1 VSDPFSKE
9 RIQAAYDAVA
19 REYEAAFGDDLD
31 RLPLDRRMLNRV
43 RRTTERGLILDVGCG
58 TGSAGSYL
66 SKTGARV
73 VGLDLSF
80 GMLRSRR
87 PGQEFPVCQGDMRC
101 LPFADEAFAAVVAY
115 YSVQHVARTEVGSV
129 FAEMVRVLAHGG
141 TLLLATHL
149 GQGEVYTEEFLGHRI
164 ASAGGTLYSPLEIA
178 DRVSAAG
185 LTIRTAETRGPLEH
199 EHQSQRLYVMATRA
213 E

>member
-9 RIQAAYDAVA
+9 RIQAAYDTVA
-19 REYEAAFGDDLD
+19 REYEAAFGGDLD
-31 RLPLDRRMLNRV
+31 RLPLDRRMLDRI
-43 RRTTERGLILDVGCG
+43 RRTAEGGLILDVGCG

-80 GMLRSRR
+80 GMLRSLK
-87 PGQEFPVCQGDMRC
+87 PGPQFPVCQGDMRC
-101 LPFADEAFAAVVAY
+101 LPFGDEAFSAVVAY

-129 FAEMVRVLAHGG
+129 FAEMVRVLAPGG

-164 ASAGGTLYSPLEIA
+164 ATAGGTLYSPSEIA
-178 DRVSAAG
+178 DRVSSAG

-199 EHQSQRLYVMATRA
+199 EHQSQRLYLMATRPD
-213 E
+213 